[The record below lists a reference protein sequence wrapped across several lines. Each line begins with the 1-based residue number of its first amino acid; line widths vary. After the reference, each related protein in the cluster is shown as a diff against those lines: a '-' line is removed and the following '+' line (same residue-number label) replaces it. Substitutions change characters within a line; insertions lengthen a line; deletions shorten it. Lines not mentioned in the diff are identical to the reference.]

1 MKKLMVLALV
11 LGVAALANAGLV
23 LKVDGADVAG
33 PVKVNPGAE
42 VKVSIFGDAKAY
54 NAFTEITGGISY
66 GAFAFT
72 GNAGDMS
79 KSEALAGYPGWYLL
93 TVAGGPSAPTTA
105 GEQVLVTL
113 KVDQDGVFNLYDG
126 DEQFL
131 SGIAFTVIP
140 EPMTM
145 GLLALG
151 GLFIRRKK

>member
-1 MKKLMVLALV
+1 MVLTLV

-33 PVKVNPGAE
+33 PVSVTPGAE

-54 NAFTEITGGISY
+54 NAFTEITGGITA

-72 GNAGDMS
+72 ANAGDIS
-79 KSEALAGYPGWYLL
+79 SAEDVAGYPGWTFL
-93 TVAGGPSAPTTA
+93 TVAGSPSSPTTA
-105 GEQVLVTL
+105 GEQVFVTL
-113 KVDQDGVFNLYDG
+113 KIEQDGGFNLYDG
-126 DEQFL
+126 NEQFL